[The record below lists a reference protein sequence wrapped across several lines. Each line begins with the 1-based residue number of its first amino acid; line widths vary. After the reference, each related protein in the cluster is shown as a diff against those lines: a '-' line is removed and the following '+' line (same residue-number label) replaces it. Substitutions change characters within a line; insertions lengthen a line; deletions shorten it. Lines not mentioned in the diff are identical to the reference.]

1 MSVMR
6 FTASFFVALP
16 LFALISI
23 GRAAPS
29 ENPTVADA
37 TVTKIVLRTRA
48 GHTFTILRPIET
60 EPSGLPAIP
69 MLARRSDLFAPSAAL
84 ARSGPLE
91 NNVDFAGSARK
102 AAKTSIASGPL
113 RQFSGL
119 SLLVRSLVP
128 DDNMRALHISDAEDS
143 KRVAPENKNVSV
155 TAYLYATKRERDDND
170 YHIILGSTP
179 SARSTTKFLNS
190 EVAGLANNPYRV
202 RLAAARTKFENLY
215 AQSQQK
221 PPGTKYEFF
230 QPAMKVRVKGS
241 LFFDLNHQAGE
252 ASAGNYTPQTAWE
265 IHPIT
270 DIVFD
275 P

>member
-1 MSVMR
+1 M
-6 FTASFFVALP
+6 FLASP
-16 LFALISI
+16 SFA
-23 GRAAPS
+23 RAVPPEAAAGV
-29 ENPTVADA
+29 EGG
-37 TVTKIVLRTRA
+37 VTKIVLRTRA
-48 GHTFTILRPIET
+48 GHTFTILRPVET
-60 EPSGLPAIP
+60 EPSGLPTIP

-91 NNVDFAGSARK
+91 NNVDFAGTARK
-102 AAKTSIASGPL
+102 VAKTSIASGQL
-113 RQFSGL
+113 RQFAALGL
-119 SLLVRSLVP
+119 LIRSLLP
-128 DDNMRALHISDAEDS
+128 DGNMRALHISDAEDS

-190 EVAGLANNPYRV
+190 EVAGLANNSSRA
-202 RLAAARTKFENLY
+202 RLAAVRTKFENLY
-215 AQSQQK
+215 AQANEK

-241 LFFDLNHQAGE
+241 LFFDLHHQAGE